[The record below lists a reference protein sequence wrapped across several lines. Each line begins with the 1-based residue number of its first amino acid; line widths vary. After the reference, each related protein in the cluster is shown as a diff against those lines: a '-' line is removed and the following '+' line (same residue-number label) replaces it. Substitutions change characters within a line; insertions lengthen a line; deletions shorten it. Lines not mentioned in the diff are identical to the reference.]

1 LFLFLNKTHSS
12 TLGKI
17 TMMTT
22 TIQNIAATLPIFTK
36 RELKEQFLFI
46 LGALTARLIS
56 LRKEVGRTI
65 CEIVEYRLSWNQAHP
80 PIRT

>member
-1 LFLFLNKTHSS
+1 
-12 TLGKI
+12 
-17 TMMTT
+17 MTT

-56 LRKEVGRTI
+56 LRKAAEMMNIDSEELLKILDLLGI
-65 CEIVEYRLSWNQAHP
+65 DFSYLSEEDIEQEKNWEEI
-80 PIRT
+80 